1 LILTLGKACIP
12 INWWIRE
19 KVPVIMAGR
28 VSDLAQGVLTIDPTL
43 RSNELTKSRSA
54 DFIRVISKDANSG
67 EDTEDEDYPV

>member
-1 LILTLGKACIP
+1 
-12 INWWIRE
+12 
-19 KVPVIMAGR
+19 VIMAGR